1 MIPKKGEA
9 KMENIAD
16 LIDSLH
22 LERVLTLE
30 EIPNVDLYV
39 DQVVQLFENSY
50 SMTTRNEEEKV
61 LTKTMIN
68 NYAKG
73 KLFVPI
79 KNKKYSKAH
88 IILISLIYQL
98 KGGLS
103 INDIKSTLAGV
114 NEKVVSDK
122 TFDLDAFYESVLR
135 LIDVDVEKV
144 KEDIKSRAIEVEA
157 EAEHLADPELEK
169 VLLLITLVTISN
181 AYRRVAEKIVDELNQ
196 AE

>member
-79 KNKKYSKAH
+79 KSKKYSKAH

-114 NEKVVSDK
+114 NQKLVSDK
-122 TFDLDAFYESVLR
+122 TFDLDAFYETALR
-135 LIDVDVEKV
+135 LIDGDVQKV
-144 KEDIKSRAIEVEA
+144 KEDIKNRAIEVEA
-157 EAEHLADPELEK
+157 EAEHFADPELEK